1 MLFLLFS
8 LPYLLHI
15 LFQLRAKCEK
25 LLIQP
30 TSVDKIPL
38 AVTVTAITSTDL
50 PKQLT
55 RLALPRS
62 SVASC
67 SADVWVIPVHL
78 TVTSTSGLP
87 AD

>member
-8 LPYLLHI
+8 LPYLLLT
-15 LFQLRAKCEK
+15 LFQPSTKCEK

-30 TSVDKIPL
+30 TTVDKTLL

-50 PKQLT
+50 LKQLT
-55 RLALPRS
+55 RLALPS
-62 SVASC
+62 SSIASC